1 MKKMTVFFSLLVIP
15 IIMVSSAAAAYNTQ
29 VTPTIIPTTPSS
41 PTFSTTAATP
51 FSPTSPVTP
60 PSPTSPSTVA
70 TPSTATTSSVSST
83 PFTVT
88 TPSISSTLTP
98 SISSTLSIVAT
109 QITPT
114 TYSVPQSFDFGKNY
128 YNVYGS
134 PDISATIIG
143 SNEFDR
149 GQKATLNID
158 FMNRGKLLGFKDV
171 RTPNGANEI
180 FAAQTEMKLE
190 SAIVDATGIV
200 ASLSADPGS
209 PVEVKSISQ
218 QLGSIKS
225 GQNSIAP
232 AKFDIEINKKAK
244 AGEYNLYLNLSYDYQ
259 KNVQVTNA
267 NATAQTYDVNHWYGM
282 MTQDQI
288 LKIKVK
294 NQADFEIVNTTG
306 SLHPGGNSII
316 EITIKNTGENE
327 ARNVKAIVNPSD
339 PLSTTDGMAF
349 LSTIMPG
356 STAVAKIKVKA
367 DSETIPKAYGIDTVL
382 KYETPEGDI
391 KYSDILQATVEV
403 KDAGLFQKLFGWI

>member
-1 MKKMTVFFSLLVIP
+1 MKKMTVFFSLLVIS

-29 VTPTIIPTTPSS
+29 ATPTIIPITPS
-41 PTFSTTAATP
+41 
-51 FSPTSPVTP
+51 SPTSPVTP
-60 PSPTSPSTVA
+60 PSLTSPSTVA
-70 TPSTATTSSVSST
+70 TPSIATTPSVSST
-83 PFTVT
+83 PFIVT
-88 TPSISSTLTP
+88 TP
-98 SISSTLSIVAT
+98 
-109 QITPT
+109 ITPT
-114 TYSVPQSFDFGKNY
+114 TYSVPQSFDFGINY

-171 RTPNGANEI
+171 RTPKGANEI
-180 FAAQTEMKLE
+180 FAAQMEMKLE

-200 ASLSADPGS
+200 ASLSADPDS

-225 GQNSIAP
+225 GQNSITP

-282 MTQDQI
+282 MAQNQT

-294 NQADFEIVNTTG
+294 SQADFEIVNTTG

-349 LSTIMPG
+349 LSTITPG
-356 STAVAKIKVKA
+356 NMAVAKIKVKA
-367 DSETIPKAYGIDTVL
+367 DSETIPKVYGIDTVL

>member
-1 MKKMTVFFSLLVIP
+1 VFAFSGGKHKMKKMTVFFSLLVIS

-29 VTPTIIPTTPSS
+29 ATPTIIPITPS
-41 PTFSTTAATP
+41 
-51 FSPTSPVTP
+51 SPTSPVTP
-60 PSPTSPSTVA
+60 PSLTSPSTVA
-70 TPSTATTSSVSST
+70 TPSIATTPSVSST
-83 PFTVT
+83 PFIVT
-88 TPSISSTLTP
+88 TP
-98 SISSTLSIVAT
+98 
-109 QITPT
+109 ITPT
-114 TYSVPQSFDFGKNY
+114 TYSVPQSFDFGINY

-171 RTPNGANEI
+171 RTPKGANEI
-180 FAAQTEMKLE
+180 FAAQMEMKLE

-200 ASLSADPGS
+200 ASLSADPDS

-225 GQNSIAP
+225 GQNSITP

-259 KNVQVTNA
+259 KNIQVTNA

-282 MTQDQI
+282 MAQNQT

-294 NQADFEIVNTTG
+294 SQADFEIVNTTG

-349 LSTIMPG
+349 LSTITPG
-356 STAVAKIKVKA
+356 NMAVAKIKVKA
-367 DSETIPKAYGIDTVL
+367 DSETIPKVYGIDTVL

-403 KDAGLFQKLFGWI
+403 KDAGLFQKLFGWF